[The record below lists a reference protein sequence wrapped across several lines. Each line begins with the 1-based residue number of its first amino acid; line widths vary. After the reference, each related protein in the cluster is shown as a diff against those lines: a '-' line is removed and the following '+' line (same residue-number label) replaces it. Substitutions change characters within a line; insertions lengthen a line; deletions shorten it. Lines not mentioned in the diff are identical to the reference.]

1 MVLNAAQQ
9 RQSGGEMG
17 FKDLFKSKDEVFLQL
32 LVDQSAKTL
41 EALEELQRF
50 VETGNRDSAKRVKQL
65 EKEADELRRIVTHQL
80 NLTFITPV
88 DPEDIYQ
95 LSRTIDE
102 ILDYADSTVE
112 EMELF
117 GIRGNDYLRQMVGLV
132 LEGAQEIHLAMIRL
146 KDYPAVAGEH
156 ASRARSL
163 ENRVEKVYR
172 YAVADLFNATHD
184 VPKLVESM
192 KYREVYRHLSN
203 AADRYVEAADVVA
216 HIVVKVT

>member
-1 MVLNAAQQ
+1 
-9 RQSGGEMG
+9 MG
-17 FKDLFKSKDEVFLQL
+17 VSDLFKSKDDMFLQL

-50 VETGNRDSAKRVKQL
+50 VETGNKDSAKRVKQL
-65 EKEADELRRIVTHQL
+65 EREADELRRIVTHEL
-80 NLTFITPV
+80 NQTFITPV

-112 EMELF
+112 EMMLF
-117 GIRGNDYLRQMVGLV
+117 NIRGNDYLRQMVALV
-132 LEGAQEIHLAMIRL
+132 LEGAQEIHLAMMRL
-146 KDYPAVAGEH
+146 KDHPSVASEH

-172 YAVADLFNATHD
+172 YAVTDLFNTMQD
-184 VPKLVESM
+184 VSKVVEGL

>member
-1 MVLNAAQQ
+1 
-9 RQSGGEMG
+9 MG
-17 FKDLFKSKDEVFLQL
+17 LKELFKSREVLFLRL
-32 LVDQSAKTL
+32 LTEQSAKTL

-65 EKEADELRRIVTHQL
+65 EKDADELRRIVTHEL
-80 NLTFITPV
+80 DRTFITPI

-132 LEGAQEIHLAMIRL
+132 LEGAQEIHLAMVRL
-146 KDYPAVAGEH
+146 SDHPSVAGEH

-172 YAVADLFNATHD
+172 RAVSDLFNSMQD
-184 VPKLVESM
+184 LPKVVEGL

-203 AADRYVEAADVVA
+203 AADRYVEAADVVG
-216 HIVVKVT
+216 HIVVKVS

>member
-1 MVLNAAQQ
+1 
-9 RQSGGEMG
+9 MG
-17 FKDLFKSKDEVFLQL
+17 FKELFQSKDAQFLQL

-41 EALEELQRF
+41 EGIEELQRF
-50 VETGNRDSAKRVKQL
+50 VESGNKDAAKHVKQL
-65 EKEADELRRIVTHQL
+65 EREADELRRIVTHELDQ
-80 NLTFITPV
+80 TFITPI

-117 GIRGNDYLRQMVGLV
+117 GIRGNDTLRQMVGLV
-132 LEGAQEIHLAMIRL
+132 LEGAQEIHLAMVRL
-146 KDYPAVAGEH
+146 RDHPAVAGEH

-172 YAVADLFNATHD
+172 RAVADLFNTMQD
-184 VPKLVESM
+184 VPKVVEGL

>member
-1 MVLNAAQQ
+1 
-9 RQSGGEMG
+9 MG
-17 FKDLFKSKDEVFLQL
+17 LKDLFQSKDAQFLQL
-32 LVDQSAKTL
+32 LVDQSAKTF
-41 EALEELQRF
+41 EGIEELQRF
-50 VETGNRDSAKRVKQL
+50 VESGNKDAAKRVKQL
-65 EKEADELRRIVTHQL
+65 EKEADELRRIVTHELDQ
-80 NLTFITPV
+80 TFITPI

-132 LEGAQEIHLAMIRL
+132 LEGAQEIHLAMVRL
-146 KDYPAVAGEH
+146 RDHPSVAGEH

-172 YAVADLFNATHD
+172 RAVTDLFNTMQD
-184 VPKLVESM
+184 VPKVVEGL